1 MPKSG
6 QQNNLGNAF
15 SDLDLVNQN
24 FKFEGNKLA
33 ISRLKISKTIWASED
48 HVEPNK
54 SSVAKKEYITD
65 YPFGLYEAVDPDEMS
80 FEVKQKL
87 MELYGARFSDQE
99 LYGTED
105 DTDDEVT
112 RLKLLERIN
121 ECKN

>member
-1 MPKSG
+1 M
-6 QQNNLGNAF
+6 
-15 SDLDLVNQN
+15 
-24 FKFEGNKLA
+24 
-33 ISRLKISKTIWASED
+33 
-48 HVEPNK
+48 
-54 SSVAKKEYITD
+54 AKKEYITD